1 MGDSMKSVL
10 SLYKA
15 HRKLFVVIIIV
26 IVSGIAAIYAAVKD
40 TLDDQVASVSEPKSA
55 TSNHPVLTVALTTPQ
70 LAEWPQIIVA
80 NGNIIAW
87 QEAVIGAEISG
98 HPLTEVRVNVGDVV
112 KKGQLL
118 AKVASNMVA
127 VELEQSKAM
136 VVETEAMLV
145 EARLNGDRAR
155 QVESSGVM
163 SSQQINQY
171 FTAEKTVLA
180 RLNAAKAKLQA
191 DELRLAQTRI
201 VAPDNGVI
209 SARTATVGS
218 PTQPGQELFRLIR
231 GNRLEWRAEITAAE
245 LGRIKPNMRA
255 SLISPN
261 GTRIQGKVRTIAP
274 TVDIQTRNAI
284 VYVDLPPNNAVRAG
298 MFARGEF
305 EIGTVTA
312 LTLPQSAVL
321 MRDGFSYVYRVD
333 SNNRVVQLKVSLG
346 RRVGDRIE
354 ITNGLDAK
362 TRVITSGAGFLTDGD
377 VVRVVDTTAPS
388 DVTVK

>member
-1 MGDSMKSVL
+1 MMPVL
-10 SLYKA
+10 SMFKT
-15 HRKLFVVIIIV
+15 HRKLFVIATIVVASGLAVIYYT
-26 IVSGIAAIYAAVKD
+26 AMKD
-40 TLDDQVASVSEPKSA
+40 NAGDDQVIGASAPKSA
-55 TSNHPVLTVALTTPQ
+55 AAGHPVLTVALTTPQ
-70 LAEWPQIIVA
+70 LAEWPQVIVA

-98 HPLTEVRVNVGDVV
+98 YPLTDVLVNVGDMV

-118 AKVASNMVA
+118 AKVANSMVA
-127 VELEQSKAM
+127 VELEQSKAA
-136 VVETEAMLV
+136 VVETEATLA
-145 EARLNGDRAR
+145 EARLNADRAR
-155 QVESSGVM
+155 KVGSTGALSA
-163 SSQQINQY
+163 QQINQY
-171 FTAEKTVLA
+171 LTAEQTVLA
-180 RLNAAKAKLQA
+180 RVNAVRAKLQS
-191 DELRLAQTRI
+191 DELRLVQTRI
-201 VAPDNGVI
+201 VAPDSGVI
-209 SARTATVGS
+209 SARTATVGA

-231 GNRLEWRAEITAAE
+231 GNRLEWHAEITAAE

-261 GTRIQGKVRTIAP
+261 GTRIQGKVRTVAP

-377 VVRVVDTTAPS
+377 VVRVVDATAPS